1 MPGRTLQ
8 ILVADEHP
16 VFRRGIRDLLCEC
29 FAPVEVEEVTSGLDM
44 VVQAQRKCWDL
55 FIMDIRLAGRS
66 GTELL
71 QDLRRIRPGTPVLA
85 ISNYSEEAYAVRMI
99 RAGASAYLTKCST
112 PDVLIAAVKT
122 ILSGHKY
129 IGAEVAECLA
139 ASIQFGTAKPAHDS
153 LSNREFQILQ
163 MLVMGKPLKAIADEL
178 CVSPNTIS
186 TYRTRVLDKLHVRS
200 NAELARY
207 AIENHLID

>member
-8 ILVADEHP
+8 ILVGDEHP
-16 VFRRGIRDLLCEC
+16 VFRRGIRDLLCEH
-29 FAPVEVEEVTSGLDM
+29 FAPVEVEEVPSGLDM
-44 VVQAQRKCWDL
+44 VFQAQRKSWDL
-55 FIMDIRLAGRS
+55 FIMDIKLPGKS
-66 GTELL
+66 GTDLL
-71 QDLRRIRPGTPVLA
+71 QDLRRVQPSTPVLA
-85 ISNYSEEAYAVRMI
+85 ISNYSEQAYAVRMI

-129 IGAEVAECLA
+129 IGPEVAECLA
-139 ASIQFGTAKPAHDS
+139 ASIQIDAARPPHDS

-186 TYRTRVLDKLHVRS
+186 TYRTRVLDKLHVKS

>member
-1 MPGRTLQ
+1 MPGKALQ
-8 ILVADEHP
+8 ILVGDEHP
-16 VFRRGIRDLLCEC
+16 VFRRGIRDLLCEY
-29 FAPVEVEEVTSGLDM
+29 FAPVDVEEVASGLDM
-44 VVQAQRKCWDL
+44 MSQAQQKYWDL
-55 FIMDIRLAGRS
+55 FIMDIRLVGKS

-71 QDLRRIRPGTPVLA
+71 QDLRRVRPTTPILA
-85 ISNYSEEAYAVRMI
+85 ISNYSEQAYAVRMI

-129 IGAEVAECLA
+129 IGPEVAECLA
-139 ASIQFGTAKPAHDS
+139 ASIQVGTAKPPHDL

-186 TYRTRVLDKLHVRS
+186 TYRTRVLDKLHVKS